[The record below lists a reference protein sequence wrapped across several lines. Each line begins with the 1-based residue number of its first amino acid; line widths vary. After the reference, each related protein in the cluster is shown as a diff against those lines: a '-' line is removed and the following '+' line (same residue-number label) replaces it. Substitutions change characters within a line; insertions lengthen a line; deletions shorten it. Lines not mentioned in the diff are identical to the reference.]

1 MLKEGSNPVSLRP
14 YRYPQTQKDI
24 IDGMVR
30 ELLDSGV
37 IQPSSSP
44 FASPVVL
51 VKKKDGSWRMR
62 VDYRRLNE
70 MTVKAKFPIPLVED
84 LLDELGGAVVFSKL
98 DLRAGYH
105 QIRMKSED
113 VPKTTFQTHGGQ
125 YEYVVMPFGLSN
137 APATFQGTMNTIF
150 SGLLRKCVLI
160 LFDDIL
166 VYNPSLEAH
175 VDHLR
180 QVFKILKSHTFYVK
194 KSKCAFFTTRIE
206 YLGHFITPTGVT
218 TDPIKVQAVRAWP
231 IPQTV
236 KQLRG
241 FLGLTG
247 YYRRFIKGYSI
258 IASPL
263 TNLLKRDSFHW
274 PEEAHTAFTTLKDA
288 LSNSPVLAIPDMQKP
303 FVVETDAS
311 STGIGVVLMQD
322 KYPMAFIS
330 KVLSPRNR
338 LLSVY
343 DRELLALVHAVSKW
357 HQYLSLNTFT
367 ILTNQHSLKYLLKQ
381 RLSTPAQ
388 YRWVTKLM
396 GLSYEIL
403 YKKGKDI
410 VVADALSR
418 ASHDEVLQL
427 IVSSISSELWDSLL
441 KSYEH
446 DSTLQGLKLQ
456 VLSNPSL
463 HPHFSVLD
471 NLLYRKQKLVIPNDG
486 QVRLVILQWLHSSH
500 QGGHSGIRT
509 SIARIK
515 SMFYWKGLVKD
526 VTKFIQQ
533 CETCLRC
540 KYEPRAVAGL
550 LQPLPVPEGV
560 WQSIAMDFIEKLPE
574 SHGKDTIWVVIDR
587 LSKYAHFIPIAHPFT
602 ASKLAKIFIA
612 EIYKL
617 HGAPA
622 NIVSDRDPLFT
633 SKFWGSF
640 LGQLGI
646 S

>member
-1 MLKEGSNPVSLRP
+1 MLQLLPCSVEAVCCSVTTKELEDPVMTAHRESVLQEFQEVFETPTELPPFRGIHDHQIVLKEGSNPVSLRP
-14 YRYPQTQKDI
+14 YRYPPAQKDI
-24 IDGMVR
+24 ID
-30 ELLDSGV
+30 
-37 IQPSSSP
+37 
-44 FASPVVL
+44 
-51 VKKKDGSWRMR
+51 
-62 VDYRRLNE
+62 
-70 MTVKAKFPIPLVED
+70 
-84 LLDELGGAVVFSKL
+84 
-98 DLRAGYH
+98 
-105 QIRMKSED
+105 
-113 VPKTTFQTHGGQ
+113 
-125 YEYVVMPFGLSN
+125 
-137 APATFQGTMNTIF
+137 
-150 SGLLRKCVLI
+150 
-160 LFDDIL
+160 

-175 VDHLR
+175 ADHLR
-180 QVFKILKSHTFYVK
+180 QVFQILKAHTFYVK
-194 KSKCAFFTTRIE
+194 KSKCAFFTTRIK

-218 TDPIKVQAVRAWP
+218 TDPIKVQVVRAWP
-231 IPQTV
+231 APQTV

-263 TNLLKRDSFHW
+263 TDLLKRDSFHW

-288 LSNSPVLAIPDMQKP
+288 LSNSPVLAIPDIQKP

-322 KYPMAFIS
+322 RHPVAFIS
-330 KVLSPRNR
+330 KVLSPKNR

-357 HQYLSLNTFT
+357 HQYLSLNIFT
-367 ILTNQHSLKYLLKQ
+367 ILTDQHSLKYLLEQ

-388 YRWVTKLM
+388 YRRVTKLM

-403 YKKGKDI
+403 HNKGKDN
-410 VVADALSR
+410 VAADALSR
-418 ASHDEVLQL
+418 ASHGEVLQL
-427 IVSSISSELWDSLL
+427 TVSSISFELWDSLL

-446 DSTLQGLKLQ
+446 DSALQGLKLQ

-463 HPHFSVLD
+463 HPHFSILD

-500 QGGHSGIRT
+500 QGGHSGIRA

-515 SMFYWKGLVKD
+515 SMFYWKGLAKD

-560 WQSIAMDFIEKLPE
+560 WQSIAMDFIEKLPK
-574 SHGKDTIWVVIDR
+574 SHVLASELLGIKVINVQFIALYIFSFTKKSITTVIKSYFTMLHVALKNLAPYPSILGAFKSPMSFRACIISSSVTSSIRR
-587 LSKYAHFIPIAHPFT
+587 LSC
-602 ASKLAKIFIA
+602 S
-612 EIYKL
+612 
-617 HGAPA
+617 
-622 NIVSDRDPLFT
+622 
-633 SKFWGSF
+633 
-640 LGQLGI
+640 
-646 S
+646 